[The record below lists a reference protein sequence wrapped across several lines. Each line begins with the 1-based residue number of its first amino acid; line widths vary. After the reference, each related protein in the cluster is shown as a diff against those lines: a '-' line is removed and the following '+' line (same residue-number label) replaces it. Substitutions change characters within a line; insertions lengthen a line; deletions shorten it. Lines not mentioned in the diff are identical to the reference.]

1 MLGVLAVLLVAGL
14 AATGCVS
21 MPSGGPV
28 ASYPVTQ
35 GTAAQNQPYVQI
47 QPQPPGANWTP
58 QQIIE
63 GFLTASASWGS
74 YPQIVKE
81 YLTPD
86 SQDWNPSWSA
96 YVYKTGP
103 SPTAASYPSGK
114 KNPTTAKVKI
124 TGTVQATLVGFGT
137 YSVPSS
143 TAGGPT
149 ATPES
154 FSLVKVGGQW
164 RIKSPPQELLLTNDS
179 FTNDYQLRN
188 LYFFDPMGRYLVP
201 DPVYVPVPAKPN
213 DLMTGLVNELITPPD
228 NDWLAGGGA
237 TITEFPRKTKV
248 SSVTLDGVT
257 AVVNLTGTLIGKASK
272 ETMQRVSAQLFSTL
286 SASTASASTGQVK
299 SVEVVVNGHPWTPLD
314 NQGNPV
320 QAKAGWHPAYG
331 KSDEFY
337 YVTSAGYL
345 TSRGATGKPV
355 SIVKIGTGYSQIAI
369 SPDGTY
375 LAALRGGT
383 LYTGFVASGQ
393 LTKRGTGFAS
403 VSWDV
408 DDNLWAAQAG
418 QIVVFRGTQNV
429 RQPLAQVTPVNVIG
443 QFGVISALQVAPDG
457 VRVAIVMAGNQLTFG
472 AISLQP
478 AQEPK
483 ITLSLVQETL
493 PGDSKFTALTWYGPN
508 DVITLA
514 DPGPTVTDYPVS
526 GGTSQSI
533 QADQHM
539 RTITASWG
547 QPLVAGFQDGGMRT
561 DASPTGSWSN
571 PISDGDTPANGV
583 SPIYPG

>member
-1 MLGVLAVLLVAGL
+1 VLGVLAVLLVAGL

-21 MPSGGPV
+21 VPSGGPV

-47 QPQPPGANWTP
+47 QPQQPGANWTP
-58 QQIIE
+58 QQIVE

-74 YPQIVKE
+74 YPQVVRE

-86 SQDWNPSWSA
+86 SQSWNPSWAA
-96 YVYKTGP
+96 YVYKSGP
-103 SPTAASYPSGK
+103 TPTAASYPSGEK
-114 KNPTTAKVKI
+114 KPTTAKVRI
-124 TGTVQATLVGFGT
+124 SGVVQATLFGYGT

-149 ATPES
+149 ATPET
-154 FSLVKVGGQW
+154 FTLVKVGGQW
-164 RIKSPPQELLLTNDS
+164 RIKSPPPELLLTSDS
-179 FTNDYQLRN
+179 FQNDYQLRN
-188 LYFFDPMGRYLVP
+188 LYFFDPMGRSLVP

-213 DLMTGLVNELITPPD
+213 DLMDGLVNELITPPA
-228 NDWLAGGGA
+228 NDWLSSGA
-237 TITEFPRKTKV
+237 TMTAFPAKTKV

-257 AVVNLTGTLIGKASK
+257 AVVNLTGTAIGKAGT
-272 ETMQRVSAQLFSTL
+272 EAMERVSAQLFSTL
-286 SASTASASTGQVK
+286 SASTANASTGQVK
-299 SVEVVVNGHPWTPLD
+299 SIEVVVNGHQWTPPD
-314 NQGNPV
+314 NPQNPV
-320 QAKAGWHPAYG
+320 QAKAKWGPAYG
-331 KSDEFY
+331 KSGEFY

-345 TSRGATGKPV
+345 TSRDATGKSV

-375 LAALRGGT
+375 LAALRGST

-403 VSWDV
+403 MSWDV
-408 DDNLWAAQAG
+408 DDDLWAAQAG
-418 QIVVFRGTQNV
+418 QIVVFRGTQDV
-429 RQPLAQVTPVNVIG
+429 RQPLAQMTPVNVIG
-443 QFGVISALQVAPDG
+443 QFGTVSALQVAPDG
-457 VRVAIVMAGNQLTFG
+457 VRVAIVMGGNQLTFG
-472 AISLQP
+472 GISLQQP
-478 AQEPK
+478 QEPK
-483 ITLSLVQETL
+483 ITLSLVQDTL
-493 PGDSKFTALTWYGPN
+493 PIDSTFTALTWYGPD

-514 DPGPTVTDYPVS
+514 HPGPTVTEYPVS
-526 GGTSQSI
+526 GGNSQSI
-533 QADQHM
+533 QATQDM

-547 QPLVAGFQDGGMRT
+547 QPLVAGLQNGFMKT

-571 PISDGDTPANGV
+571 PISDGDTPVNGI

>member
-1 MLGVLAVLLVAGL
+1 
-14 AATGCVS
+14 

-47 QPQPPGANWTP
+47 QPQQPGANWTP
-58 QQIIE
+58 QQIVE

-74 YPQIVKE
+74 YPQVVRE

-86 SQDWNPSWSA
+86 SQTWNPSWAA
-96 YVYKTGP
+96 YVYKSGP
-103 SPTAASYPSGK
+103 TPTAASFPSGEK
-114 KNPTTAKVKI
+114 KPTTAKVKI
-124 TGTVQATLVGFGT
+124 AGVVQATLFGYGT

-149 ATPES
+149 ATPQT
-154 FSLVKVGGQW
+154 FTLVKVGGQW
-164 RIKSPPQELLLTNDS
+164 RIKSPPPELLLTSDS
-179 FTNDYQLRN
+179 FQNDYQFRN
-188 LYFFDPMGRYLVP
+188 LYFFDPMGRSLVP

-213 DLMTGLVNELITPPD
+213 DLMDGLVNELITPPA
-228 NDWLAGGGA
+228 NDWLSSGA
-237 TITEFPRKTKV
+237 TMTAFPAKTKV

-257 AVVNLTGTLIGKASK
+257 AVVNLTGTAIGKAGT
-272 ETMQRVSAQLFSTL
+272 EAMERVSAQLFSTL
-286 SASTASASTGQVK
+286 SASTANASTGQVK
-299 SVEVVVNGHPWTPLD
+299 SIEVVVNGHQWTPPD
-314 NQGNPV
+314 NPQNPV
-320 QAKAGWHPAYG
+320 QAKAKWGPAYG
-331 KSDEFY
+331 KSREFY
-337 YVTSAGYL
+337 YVTSTGYL
-345 TSRGATGKPV
+345 TSRDATSKSV

-375 LAALRGGT
+375 LAALRGNT

-408 DDNLWAAQAG
+408 DDDLWAVQAG
-418 QIVVFRGTQNV
+418 QIVVFRGTQDV
-429 RQPLAQVTPVNVIG
+429 REPLTQVTPVNVIG
-443 QFGVISALQVAPDG
+443 QFGTVTALQVAPDG
-457 VRVAIVMAGNQLTFG
+457 VRVAIVMGGNELTFG
-472 AISLQP
+472 GISLQQP
-478 AQEPK
+478 REPK

-493 PGDSKFTALTWYGPN
+493 PASSKFTALTWYGPD

-526 GGTSQSI
+526 GGNPQSI
-533 QADQHM
+533 QATQNM

-547 QPLVAGFQDGGMRT
+547 QPLVAGLQNGGMMT

-571 PISDGDTPANGV
+571 PISDGDTPVNGI

>member
-1 MLGVLAVLLVAGL
+1 
-14 AATGCVS
+14 

-28 ASYPVTQ
+28 TSYPVTQ
-35 GTAAQNQPYVQI
+35 GTAAQNQQYVQL
-47 QPQPPGANWTP
+47 QPQQPGPNWTP
-58 QQIIE
+58 QQIVE
-63 GFLTASASWGS
+63 GFLNASASWGS
-74 YPQIVKE
+74 YPQIVRK

-103 SPTAASYPSGK
+103 SPTAASFPPGK

-124 TGTVQATLVGFGT
+124 TGAVQATLVGFGT

-143 TAGGPT
+143 TAGGPA

-154 FSLVKVGGQW
+154 FNLVKVGGQW
-164 RIKSPPQELLLTNDS
+164 RIKSPPQELLLTS
-179 FTNDYQLRN
+179 VAFQNDYQLRN
-188 LYFFDPMGRYLVP
+188 LYFFDPMHRFLVP

-213 DLMTGLVNELITPPD
+213 DLMDGLVNELITPPD

-237 TITEFPRKTKV
+237 TTTAFPAKTKV

-257 AVVNLTGTLIGKASK
+257 AVVNLTGANIGKAGTEAMK
-272 ETMQRVSAQLFSTL
+272 WISAQLFSTL
-286 SASTASASTGQVK
+286 SASTASDSTGQVK
-299 SVEVVVNGHPWTPLD
+299 SIEVVVNGHPWWPPD
-314 NQGNPV
+314 NPGNPV

-345 TSRGATGKPV
+345 TSRSATGKPV

-375 LAALRGGT
+375 LAALRGTT
-383 LYTGFVASGQ
+383 LYTGFVATGQ

-403 VSWDV
+403 LSWDV

-418 QIVVFRGTQNV
+418 QIVVFQGTQNA
-429 RQPLAQVTPVNVIG
+429 RQPLTQMTPVNVIG
-443 QFGVISALQVAPDG
+443 QFGTVSALQVAPDG
-457 VRVAIVMAGNQLTFG
+457 VRVAIVMGGNQLTFG
-472 AISLQP
+472 AISFQQ
-478 AQEPK
+478 AQVPK
-483 ITLSLVQETL
+483 ITLSLVAETL
-493 PGDSKFTALTWYGPN
+493 PVDSKFTAVTWYGPD

-533 QADQHM
+533 QADQDM

-547 QPLVAGFQDGGMRT
+547 QPLVAGLQDGGMRT
-561 DASPTGSWSN
+561 DASLTGSWSN
-571 PISDGDTPANGV
+571 PINDGDTPVNGI